1 MTPAPLVSVVIP
13 AHNER
18 QSLPRLVVELA
29 ESLSAWPHEIIL
41 VDDGSTD
48 GTWAEIVAISESA
61 PHVRGVRFTRNFGQ
75 QAALIAGLRA
85 AAGEAV
91 VTMDADGQHPA
102 DLVPALI
109 DAWQRGHLI
118 VQTIRQ
124 PSGNERWLKRATSDA
139 FYRLWS
145 VLSGVSIVRGA
156 SDFRLLDRRVV
167 DALLSIQG
175 SLGFLRGLVYWMGW
189 EIHYVNFDVR
199 SRTGGMP
206 AYTWKRMLAFSL
218 DGLTAF
224 SVVPLRLAMA
234 LGVSMALLACA
245 YLGWILVALVVSN
258 RVVPGWASTA
268 GLIALIG
275 GIQLFTIGVLGEYVG
290 RIFLRTTDRPQFVIA
305 ESTMKPPAATRES
318 TVAPDRALVGATR
331 GRSSSS
337 RHGQG
342 FPSAD

>member
-1 MTPAPLVSVVIP
+1 MTSAPLVSVVIP

-48 GTWAEIVAISESA
+48 GTWAEIVAISHSA
-61 PHVRGVRFTRNFGQ
+61 PHVRGIRFTRNFGQ

-85 AAGEAV
+85 AVGEAV

-102 DLVPALI
+102 DLLPSLI
-109 DAWQRGHLI
+109 DAWQRGHMI

-124 PSGNERWLKRATSDA
+124 PSADEGRLKRATSDA

-145 VLSGVSIVRGA
+145 VLSGVRIVRGA

-167 DALLSIQG
+167 DALLGIQG
-175 SLGFLRGLVYWMGW
+175 SLGFLRGLVHWMGFD
-189 EIHYVNFDVR
+189 IHYVNFEVR

-206 AYTWKRMLAFSL
+206 AYTWKRMLAFSI

-234 LGVSMALLACA
+234 LGIGMALLACA
-245 YLGWILVALVVSN
+245 YLGWILLMLVTSN

-290 RIFLRTTDRPQFVIA
+290 RIFLRTTDRPQFVVA
-305 ESTMKPPAATRES
+305 ESTTEHGEATRSNTARAGRALAAATR
-318 TVAPDRALVGATR
+318 GH
-331 GRSSSS
+331 SS
-337 RHGQG
+337 GDTK
-342 FPSAD
+342 P